1 MSPDPDSEPDS
12 LKPLAQ
18 PPIDHQR
25 RQGQID
31 VPFEIVAVCRRD
43 DILLHPGGYRI
54 TRKALEAR
62 AAGGNR
68 REDLLKR
75 ELQAIV
81 RKRSQV
87 DPLIRPKPRIKFL
100 IEAGGGTTFWT
111 ARQQLTF
118 SDLDWPMSMQVA
130 GPQTALLPDDQET
143 TRR

>member
-18 PPIDHQR
+18 PPIDLQR

-62 AAGGNR
+62 AAGGNQQ
-68 REDLLKR
+68 EDLLKR

-81 RKRSQV
+81 RKRALV

-100 IEAGGGTTFWT
+100 IETGGGTTFWT

-130 GPQTALLPDDQET
+130 GPQTALLPDDQEV

>member
-18 PPIDHQR
+18 PSIDYQR
-25 RQGQID
+25 KPGQID

-54 TRKALEAR
+54 TRQALEAR

-68 REDLLKR
+68 NEDMLRR

-81 RKRSQV
+81 RKRAQV
-87 DPLIRPKPRIKFL
+87 DPLIRPRPQIKFL
-100 IEAGGGTTFWT
+100 VEAGGGTTFWT
-111 ARQQLTF
+111 AQQQLIF
-118 SDLDWPMSMQVA
+118 SNLNWPMSMQVA
-130 GPQTALLPDDQET
+130 GPQTALVPNDQEV
-143 TRR
+143 TRQ